1 MFSCSPHIQFWNF
14 STPNL
19 NKTVKN
25 QCLKHR
31 QFPPHNP
38 IHKKKSN
45 PVNIHQAI
53 HTTPPLCF
61 IKKNSN
67 RLKCL
72 FYEKKIRNMLQLYFS
87 DYILNIIFSLFFHIF
102 SHQRKKHEK
111 KNCSKWKIEKKKLKN
126 NYNIRWNYIEKKKS
140 IFIAIKNAIQ
150 LFSNHK
156 NQ

>member
-1 MFSCSPHIQFWNF
+1 MSFLW
-14 STPNL
+14 
-19 NKTVKN
+19 
-25 QCLKHR
+25 
-31 QFPPHNP
+31 
-38 IHKKKSN
+38 
-45 PVNIHQAI
+45 
-53 HTTPPLCF
+53 
-61 IKKNSN
+61 
-67 RLKCL
+67 
-72 FYEKKIRNMLQLYFS
+72 EKIRNMLQLYFS

-111 KNCSKWKIEKKKLKN
+111 KIVQNEKLKKKILKN